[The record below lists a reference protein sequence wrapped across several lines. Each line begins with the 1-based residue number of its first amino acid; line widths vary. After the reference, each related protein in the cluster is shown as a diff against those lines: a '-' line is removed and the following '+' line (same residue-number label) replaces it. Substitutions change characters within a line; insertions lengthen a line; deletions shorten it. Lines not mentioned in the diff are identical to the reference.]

1 MEKWLEWLTAG
12 VNTTLFFTAA
22 GCLGIAA
29 IYLWR
34 NYRLEEV
41 ILDYQKKAKLQT
53 EQISEKTK
61 DQQTDSCPAMLPME
75 LLALLQGTNMRRLVL
90 EDQKNIQAVSM
101 AVNSSE
107 FSRMIHAMEAE
118 EVFLFINRFL
128 QKAIPIVYEAGGF
141 VEGFRDCGMSALFLD
156 HYEEAVVSAVSIC
169 ELLND
174 LEQDMPRYGTFSIGL
189 TYENAVVGA
198 VGDSRRM
205 SLLTLSEEAFGMSE
219 WLMRIAGKY
228 YARILVTDTYAELIT
243 DFQRKFNTRVLGYV
257 YIRDTDRM
265 KKIYDVF
272 DGDTRDVRN
281 RKRQTKI
288 VFEKGVSLFLERQ
301 YAQARQCFI
310 EVLKMDRMDQAA
322 KEYVFCCEEYIHH
335 GDGKAYIERYG

>member
-12 VNTTLFFTAA
+12 VNIALCFAVA

-34 NYRLEEV
+34 NYRLEELV
-41 ILDYQKKAKLQT
+41 LDYQKKARLQT
-53 EQISEKTK
+53 SQISEKIK
-61 DQQTDSCPAMLPME
+61 EQQPEHDLYMLPAE
-75 LLALLQGTNMRRLVL
+75 LLALLQGSDRHRLSL
-90 EDQKNIQAVSM
+90 NDQKNVQAVSM

-118 EVFLFINRFL
+118 QVFSFINRFL
-128 QKAIPIVYEAGGF
+128 QEAIPFIYGAGGF
-141 VEGFRDCGMSALFLD
+141 VEKFQDCGMMALFLD

-174 LEQDMPRYGTFSIGL
+174 LEQDMPQYGTFSIGL

-205 SLLTLSEEAFGMSE
+205 SLLTLSEGAFGISE
-219 WLMRIAGKY
+219 WLMQIAGKY
-228 YARILVTDTYAELIT
+228 YARILVTDTYANLIT
-243 DFQRKFNTRVLGYV
+243 DFQKKFNIRLLGYV
-257 YIRDTDRM
+257 YIRDTDCM

-272 DGDTRDVRN
+272 DGDAKDARN

-288 VFEKGVSLFLERQ
+288 VFEKGVALFLEQQ
-301 YAQARQCFI
+301 YTQARQCFI

-322 KEYVFCCEEYIHH
+322 KEYVFRCDEYIHH
-335 GDGKAYIERYG
+335 GDGKLYIERYG